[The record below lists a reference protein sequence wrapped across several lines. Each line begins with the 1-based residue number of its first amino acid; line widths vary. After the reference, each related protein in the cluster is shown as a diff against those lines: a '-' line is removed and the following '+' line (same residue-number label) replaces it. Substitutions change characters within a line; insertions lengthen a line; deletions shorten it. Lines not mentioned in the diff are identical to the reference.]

1 MTLAELLENQ
11 KKFWGSEF
19 STHKRSL
26 EDLVGFIVNKS
37 WGELQLSL
45 NKPIPSEQ
53 IESIKK
59 AFSEYQNGKPV
70 AHILGT
76 KFFYRS
82 EFIVTPD
89 VLIPRT
95 ETEILVE
102 KSLNTLSE
110 KAQTIF
116 DFGAG
121 SGCIGLSIA
130 KERSDCT
137 IHLFEKSLK
146 ALGVCKKNAEKLDL
160 SNVEFHQAD
169 LSSPDFVAILKERAD
184 LIVSNPPYIKE
195 GDPRV
200 QTSVHLYEPY
210 EALYCAD
217 EGLEV
222 PRKWISLSYQ
232 VLKPGG
238 HYLFEF
244 GQGQEIPLSDFI
256 ASTDYSIIEKIPDY
270 AGIDRFFKLK
280 KE

>member
-11 KKFWGSEF
+11 KKTWGPEYL
-19 STHKRSL
+19 THKRSL
-26 EDLVGFIVNKS
+26 EDLVGFFLGKN
-37 WGELQLSL
+37 WGELQLLL
-45 NKPIPSEQ
+45 NEKIPLGK
-53 IESIKK
+53 IESIRDAFADYK
-59 AFSEYQNGKPV
+59 AGKPV
-70 AHILGT
+70 AHIIGS
-76 KFFYRS
+76 KFFFKS

-89 VLIPRT
+89 VLIPRN

-102 KSLNTLSE
+102 KSLKTLNSE
-110 KAQTIF
+110 AQTIF

-130 KERSDCT
+130 KERPDCRV
-137 IHLFEKSLK
+137 HLFEKSVEALK
-146 ALGVCKKNAEKLDL
+146 ISKQNAVKLDV
-160 SNVEFHQAD
+160 SNVEFYQED
-169 LSSPDFVAILKERAD
+169 LSSPDVLNFLKERAD
-184 LIVSNPPYIKE
+184 LIVSNPPYIKP
-195 GDPRV
+195 GDSRV
-200 QTSVHLYEPY
+200 QTSVHLYEPH

-222 PRKWISLSYQ
+222 PKRWVSLSYQ
-232 VLKPGG
+232 ALKPGG